1 MLSVTL
7 ILPQPRHR
15 FFPLVYTHRQLL
27 PLAFLHLNDPLLQLI
42 HHVLSLTLHPAE
54 LPSRLSS
61 LLVVPVLLIYAYAV
75 D

>member
-1 MLSVTL
+1 MLSIPL

-15 FFPLVYTHRQLL
+15 FLPFLHTHRQLL
-27 PLAFLHLNDPLLQLI
+27 PLAFLHLNDPLLKLI

-54 LPSRLSS
+54 LPPRLSS